1 MSNFFFS
8 RWKWARTASQDESG
22 AIAVEFALI
31 APILLTIFSGI
42 VEGSVLFHTWGTM
55 QDVGRQAARSAAIG
69 ELSKAQAETLV
80 KNRMQGSSGAPNVA
94 VTVTFVTGAQLIDN
108 TVVVNIVMPAT
119 ELSKVLPF
127 GFFRTLNLTSTSRMH
142 WEMGA

>member
-1 MSNFFFS
+1 MSNYLLS
-8 RWKWARTASQDESG
+8 RLQWARTASQDERG

-31 APILLTIFSGI
+31 APVLLVLFSGI

-55 QDVGRQAARSAAIG
+55 QDLGRQAARSAAIG
-69 ELSKAQAETLV
+69 ELSKIEAETLV
-80 KNRMQGSSGAPNVA
+80 KNRMQASSGAPNVTA
-94 VTVTFVTGAQLIDN
+94 TVTFVTGTQLIDN
-108 TVVVNIVMPAT
+108 AVVVNIVMPAS

-127 GFFRTLNLTSTSRMH
+127 GFFRTLDLTSTSRMH